1 MTLNQAAYYIAGT
14 LNRPEDDV
22 FVAEIKFAIKY
33 YRSKLLRDDFHRNG
47 IDKSSVQSF
56 VVPLINVDKSLTHL
70 IEFDCD
76 IKRTTD
82 KVPISIKTKT
92 NSPFLFVGGVGFSR
106 SISYIE
112 TNQISNLHHDRFASE
127 NIKYFYENGYV
138 YVINAK
144 RIKYL
149 QFQSYWENPEEVID
163 LIASDNNCYN
173 DDQEFPL
180 RQDLLMFIV
189 NGILE
194 NRMPINV
201 HNDGETRLL
210 KTN

>member
-92 NSPFLFVGGVGFSR
+92 NSPFLFVGGVGAISTNVAVPIYADTVNDRLVFAYTPTLTTSEPIHFSG
-106 SISYIE
+106 SY
-112 TNQISNLHHDRFASE
+112 
-127 NIKYFYENGYV
+127 
-138 YVINAK
+138 
-144 RIKYL
+144 RII
-149 QFQSYWENPEEVID
+149 P
-163 LIASDNNCYN
+163 
-173 DDQEFPL
+173 
-180 RQDLLMFIV
+180 
-189 NGILE
+189 
-194 NRMPINV
+194 
-201 HNDGETRLL
+201 
-210 KTN
+210 